1 MKKMAMQC
9 WLAATALA
17 LGAGQAVADDDDHG
31 PFAKGAEWSTPQ
43 PVENVA
49 GGCPIESRNGLT
61 LFTAGGFD
69 GTLDIW
75 TYERTGKK
83 SPFGPRE
90 KVGPPVSLD
99 DANDFCPTPLVG
111 GWLLF
116 VSNRGD
122 DDACGGVDM
131 YITRYRP
138 GSGADWSEARNLG
151 CAPDGPNTAGT
162 ELSPALFSTPEGV
175 FLYYSTNGDG
185 TDQDIYRSKMGWNG
199 QFGPGEPVDELN
211 TAFNDQQPNV
221 GRGGREIVFSS
232 DRAGAGQDVFSASRD
247 DTDGAWSAPRN
258 LSVELDF
265 PTGNGS
271 ETRASLSWDLKR
283 LYYGSAGTIY
293 VAERKPGTDNDD

>member
-1 MKKMAMQC
+1 MMKMVLKG
-9 WLAATALA
+9 WLIGTTLALA
-17 LGAGQAVADDDDHG
+17 SGQAIADDDDDSDRS
-31 PFAKGAEWSTPQ
+31 EWSTPE

-49 GGCPIESRNGLT
+49 GGCPIENRSGRT
-61 LFTAGGFD
+61 LYTAGGFD

-75 TYERTGKK
+75 TYTRNGKRA
-83 SPFGPRE
+83 PFGPRE
-90 KVGPPVSLD
+90 KIGPPVSLD
-99 DANDFCPTPLVG
+99 DTNDFCPTPLVG

-116 VSNRGD
+116 VSDRSGD
-122 DDACGGVDM
+122 DTCGNADM

-138 GSGADWSEARNLG
+138 GSGANRNEARNLG
-151 CAPDGPNTAGT
+151 CAPHGPNTDGR
-162 ELSPALFSTPEGV
+162 ELSPALFSTSEGV
-175 FLYYSTNGDG
+175 FLYYSTNGPG
-185 TDQDIYRSKMGWNG
+185 GDQDIYRSRMGWNG

-232 DRAGAGQDVFSASRD
+232 DRAGAGQDVFSATRE
-247 DTDGAWSAPRN
+247 DTDDAWSMPRN
-258 LSVELDF
+258 LSVELAF

-293 VAERKPGTDNDD
+293 VAKRKPGRNNDD